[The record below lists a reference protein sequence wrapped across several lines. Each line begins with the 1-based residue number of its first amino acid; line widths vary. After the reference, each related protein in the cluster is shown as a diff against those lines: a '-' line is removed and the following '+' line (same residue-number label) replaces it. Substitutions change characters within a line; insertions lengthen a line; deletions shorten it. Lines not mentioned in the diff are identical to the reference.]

1 MAQFDCD
8 YWEVVALGAPHIGE
22 RSEKELIT
30 VWAHLMRMLSLTEAD
45 MKRFSLIKKEI
56 DAHVAELRAL
66 VARLNDAN
74 IFN

>member
-1 MAQFDCD
+1 M
-8 YWEVVALGAPHIGE
+8 G
-22 RSEKELIT
+22 
-30 VWAHLMRMLSLTEAD
+30 SLDEDAEPTEAD